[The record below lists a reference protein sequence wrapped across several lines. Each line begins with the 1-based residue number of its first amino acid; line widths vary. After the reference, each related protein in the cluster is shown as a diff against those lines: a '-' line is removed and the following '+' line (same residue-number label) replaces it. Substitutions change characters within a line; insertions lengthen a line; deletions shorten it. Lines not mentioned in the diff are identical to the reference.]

1 MAHWVPMA
9 LVSHEVT
16 VKLSVGLWSHLKAP
30 RGGKESF
37 ASNLTGVVVGKPQSF
52 DAWGPPGSLITW
64 QLFFL
69 GGGRGGHGEGKRER
83 GRETS

>member
-64 QLFFL
+64 QLL
-69 GGGRGGHGEGKRER
+69 
-83 GRETS
+83 